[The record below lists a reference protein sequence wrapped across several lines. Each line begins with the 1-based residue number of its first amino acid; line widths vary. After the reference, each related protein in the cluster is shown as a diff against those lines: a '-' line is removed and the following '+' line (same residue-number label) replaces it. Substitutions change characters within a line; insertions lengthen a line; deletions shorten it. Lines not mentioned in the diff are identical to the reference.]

1 MARAVIAIE
10 ALGLA
15 YGASELGLALLRRSK
30 RTRASSHDQ
39 GTLGLVWIVVG
50 ASIAAAFALARSTAF
65 GRIPEGPW
73 TDGIALGV
81 FALGCALR
89 AWSVLVLGRFF
100 TVDVAIHSGHELVR
114 RGPYRLLRH
123 PSYTGALLIFFGLG
137 LQLHSGPALLVLVL
151 PLLAVFLRRIQV
163 EERALAQHFGA
174 AWTAHC
180 ERTWR
185 LVPGLW

>member
-1 MARAVIAIE
+1 VIAFE

-15 YGASELGLALLRRSK
+15 YGASELGLALLRRSR
-30 RTRASSHDQ
+30 RTRAQSHDK

-50 ASIAAAFALARSTAF
+50 LSIGTAFALARTSEF
-65 GRIPEGPW
+65 GRFEGGPW
-73 TDGIALGV
+73 TGRIALAV
-81 FALGCALR
+81 FGLGCALR

-100 TVDVAIHSGHELVR
+100 TVDVAIHAGHELVA
-114 RGPYRLLRH
+114 RGPYRVLRH

-137 LQLHSGPALLVLVL
+137 LQLHSWPALLVLVL
-151 PLLAVFLRRIQV
+151 PLLGVFLRRIQV

>member
-1 MARAVIAIE
+1 VIAFE

-15 YGASELGLALLRRSK
+15 YGAAELGLALLRRS
-30 RTRASSHDQ
+30 RRAGARSHDR

-50 ASIAAAFALARSTAF
+50 LSIGTAFALARSLEF
-65 GRIPEGPW
+65 GRFEGGPW
-73 TDGIALGV
+73 MRWIAFSV

-89 AWSVLVLGRFF
+89 GWSVVVLGRFF
-100 TVDVAIHSGHELVR
+100 TVDVAIHTGHELVR
-114 RGPYRLLRH
+114 SGPYRVLRH

-137 LQLHSGPALLVLVL
+137 LQLKSWPALLVLVL
-151 PLLAVFLRRIQV
+151 PLTAVFLRRIQV